1 MSVYRLTIGVDQ
13 RLVEHWACG
22 DCQIGVGAQRIPQC
36 TRQPER
42 AVCAWETPSIVN
54 RQPKAVHFQ
63 QRNGMLNSPTCA
75 TIDER

>member
-36 TRQPER
+36 TRTTR
-42 AVCAWETPSIVN
+42 ASRMRLGN
-54 RQPKAVHFQ
+54 AVSSEPIAEGGTLSAA
-63 QRNGMLNSPTCA
+63 QRNAEQTNLRH
-75 TIDER
+75 D